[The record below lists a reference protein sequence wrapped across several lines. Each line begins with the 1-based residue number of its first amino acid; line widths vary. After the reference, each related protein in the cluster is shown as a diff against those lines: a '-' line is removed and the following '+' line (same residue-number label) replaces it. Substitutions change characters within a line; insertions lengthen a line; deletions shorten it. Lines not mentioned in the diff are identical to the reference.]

1 LPHWVKSSRMDDN
14 FSLLCDEEG
23 VRLDVYLADRLTLP
37 RSRIKDLIDEGHIRV
52 DGRIVKPSFKLKR
65 NLSIEGKIIREEAP
79 ALAAEEIPL
88 TILYEDDF
96 LLVIDKPSDMVVHPS
111 AGHRAGT
118 LVNAILSYVSE
129 EERENDE
136 RPGIVHRLDKGTTGV
151 IVVAKDRKTQ
161 EALSNQFQERSV
173 EKVYRAIVEGT
184 VRDQEGIVEGLIGR
198 HPIDRKKMAVVEREG
213 RRSSSFYRVVERL
226 KGFTYVEVHP
236 KTGRTHQIR
245 VHMNHAGHPIVGDE
259 LYGRQAKR
267 LTARP
272 LLHALRL
279 SFNHPVHGTRVTVE
293 APVPADMEE
302 FLKEHR

>member
-1 LPHWVKSSRMDDN
+1 MDDN
-14 FSLLCDEEG
+14 FSLTCDEEG
-23 VRLDVYLADRLTLP
+23 VRLDVYLAERLALP

-52 DGRIVKPSFKLKR
+52 DGRIVKPSFKVKR
-65 NLSIEGKIIREEAP
+65 NLSIEGEIVREEML

-88 TILYEDDF
+88 TILFEDDF
-96 LLVIDKPSDMVVHPS
+96 LIVIDKPGDMVVHPS

-118 LVNAILSYVSE
+118 LVNAILSYVNE
-129 EERENDE
+129 EEREDDE

-173 EKVYRAIVEGT
+173 EKVYRAIVEGI

-198 HPIDRKKMAVVEREG
+198 HPIDRKKMAVVEKEG
-213 RRSSSFYRVVERL
+213 RHSSSLYRVIERL
-226 KGFTYVEVHP
+226 KGFTYIEVHP

-245 VHMNHAGHPIVGDE
+245 VHMNHAGYPIVGDE

-279 SFNHPVHGTRVTVE
+279 SFSHPVHGTRVTVE
-293 APVPADMEE
+293 APVPADMEA
-302 FLKEHR
+302 FLREHRGR